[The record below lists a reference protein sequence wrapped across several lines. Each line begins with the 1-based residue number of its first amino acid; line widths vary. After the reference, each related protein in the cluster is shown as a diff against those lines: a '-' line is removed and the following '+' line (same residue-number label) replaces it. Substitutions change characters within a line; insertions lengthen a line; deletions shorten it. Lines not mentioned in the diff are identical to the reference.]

1 MELSIRDGQ
10 GAGVNLTKKWE
21 KEKENS
27 ERLQED
33 LDAVKADRD
42 KKVFDFQTKLE
53 KERET
58 FNVRKREVEKR
69 AQDTENK
76 QTTLMLTHESEKAQL
91 EQRITDMKH

>member
-1 MELSIRDGQ
+1 M
-10 GAGVNLTKKWE
+10 
-21 KEKENS
+21 
-27 ERLQED
+27 
-33 LDAVKADRD
+33 
-42 KKVFDFQTKLE
+42 FDFQTKLE

-69 AQDTENK
+69 AQDAENK